1 MGHRTQGRLEHEDD
15 PVTRDPEKTTEKL
28 LKVLR
33 TADLSWN
40 LRNVSVYK
48 NPLDLRSP
56 YIETLSLFQ
65 GDRRFCRGLDV
76 DGLLLDFVEC
86 CRDGCYSVG
95 CGWHIPGALRGAV
108 DPDDLAFRLEVL
120 T

>member
-1 MGHRTQGRLEHEDD
+1 M
-15 PVTRDPEKTTEKL
+15 TRNPEKTAEKL
-28 LKVLR
+28 LKALR
-33 TADLSWN
+33 TADPSWN

-48 NPLDLRSP
+48 NPLDSRSS

-95 CGWHIPGALRGAV
+95 CGWHIPGALRDAV
-108 DPDDLAFRLEVL
+108 DTDDLAFRLEVL

>member
-1 MGHRTQGRLEHEDD
+1 M
-15 PVTRDPEKTTEKL
+15 TRDPEKTAEKL
-28 LKVLR
+28 LKALR
-33 TADLSWN
+33 TADPSWN
-40 LRNVSVYK
+40 LRDVSVYK
-48 NPLDLRSP
+48 NPLDPRSP

-86 CRDGCYSVG
+86 CRDRQYSTG
-95 CGWHIPGALRGAV
+95 PGWRIPGVLLDAADL
-108 DPDDLAFRLEVL
+108 DDLVFRLEVL